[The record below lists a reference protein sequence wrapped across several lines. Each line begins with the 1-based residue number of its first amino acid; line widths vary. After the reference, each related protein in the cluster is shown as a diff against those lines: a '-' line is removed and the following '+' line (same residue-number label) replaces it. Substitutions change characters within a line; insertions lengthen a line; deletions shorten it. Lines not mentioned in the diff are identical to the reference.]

1 MAVILNGA
9 TGGIQ
14 LTSASGG
21 TMSVNPPATATS
33 YVSTLPAATGTLL
46 NSASSLPAANLT
58 GTVADARISALTAS
72 KLTGAL
78 PAISGASLTGIA
90 SGGVTLLDTIATT
103 SGTTVASSTLN
114 LSTYKTLQV
123 FIYNVGNTTS
133 GGVLRW
139 AETSGTALQISG
151 TTGGAGKSSNGVITH
166 NLATGVSHIG
176 RSYDVPDG
184 TTTLNYNGSS
194 GIGINTEIDT
204 ATTSISFNFSGGETF
219 NGGSILI
226 YGLK

>member
-90 SGGVTLLDTIATT
+90 SGGLTQLADFATT
-103 SGTTVASSTLN
+103 SGTTITSPALD
-114 LSTYKTLQV
+114 LSTYKFLIIV
-123 FIYNVGNTTS
+123 CNGVGCVADTGTDFQMTPNGGTVGKIAAGWSNSKVTYASFLVDLSNGIGLGIGNIASGTTAIL
-133 GGVLRW
+133 GG
-139 AETSGTALQISG
+139 AGGTALFRNSG
-151 TTGGAGKSSNGVITH
+151 
-166 NLATGVSHIG
+166 L
-176 RSYDVPDG
+176 
-184 TTTLNYNGSS
+184 
-194 GIGINTEIDT
+194 
-204 ATTSISFNFSGGETF
+204 TTSTTSLAFKTS
-219 NGGSILI
+219 GSIAFNEGSIKL
-226 YGLK
+226 YGIK